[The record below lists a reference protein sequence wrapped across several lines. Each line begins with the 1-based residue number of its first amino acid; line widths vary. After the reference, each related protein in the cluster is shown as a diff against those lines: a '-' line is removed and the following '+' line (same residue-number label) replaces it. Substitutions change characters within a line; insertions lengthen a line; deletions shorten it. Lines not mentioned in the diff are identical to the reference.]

1 MTHLR
6 SVAQTLSLRKALTR
20 IPEREPCFISALGLI
35 DLQQRFRDFFF
46 QNILCCGVSSDRT
59 AAVDEPRRDKKKK
72 INTAPGLVPG
82 PRDSTRTCVQV
93 QPSTTGTET
102 TEQEQ

>member
-1 MTHLR
+1 MRFLLSAVSEWVPITVTHLR

-46 QNILCCGVSSDRT
+46 FFLNFFQNILCCGVSSNRT

-72 INTAPGLVPG
+72 I
-82 PRDSTRTCVQV
+82 
-93 QPSTTGTET
+93 
-102 TEQEQ
+102 